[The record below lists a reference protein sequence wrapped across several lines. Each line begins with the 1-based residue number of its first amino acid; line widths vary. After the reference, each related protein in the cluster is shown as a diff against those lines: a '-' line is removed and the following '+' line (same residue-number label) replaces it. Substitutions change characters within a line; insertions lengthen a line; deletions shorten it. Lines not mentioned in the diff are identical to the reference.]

1 MSEDLKELCKL
12 VLDLLTSNLIS
23 TPLPSADIPTLS
35 TMLTEACVDI
45 GNLLSTQL
53 LWATRRVYELTGSED
68 DGAREAGL
76 DGAIDTALSVRDI
89 FVELLQQWLELPT
102 HEPEQSEGDAT
113 ITPINHYTR
122 SLHRQ
127 AFIHV
132 NSLRTLYP
140 EDHIHAPRF
149 TYHPTPHI
157 LSLLRHTFESEVLQ
171 LKQQLDYIRD
181 DNDYKY
187 IEDIEN
193 DKIGQNILNLW
204 VDTLLHPLSESL
216 IYDIKHLN
224 RKQMAVIFIHII
236 EPYSYIQTYIKHIMR
251 SIKDKDI
258 IKYLEVQFVALK
270 SYYTDHIQTCYI
282 QQATAEHNN
291 TTNNNTTCN
300 NNNNSY
306 TNNSYNSNN
315 NKSFDYITNEEN
327 KNEYYR
333 IFSEISKKF
342 SSTLVVGK
350 IKDNVLL
357 NATINFM
364 EHGIDFALSECV
376 LPEQQQQQGQQ
387 LVGVGSQG
395 SSGSKGGGI
404 DVTDANLG
412 FLSALESYIR
422 YLPEGHQR
430 QLGEY
435 LESKLR
441 AVRPDLLSHTDGSVA
456 QGSSKKGK
464 VATGES
470 TEMRILT
477 SFQDRL
483 AGATAVS
490 GGGHRSSR
498 GGKRGGRASAAIKD
512 LDDEE
517 DEDDAAPVKKAATTK
532 KGPRKSAPSKSKGE
546 GTKASE
552 GSVQQRRTSGR
563 RAGTASKAVYYGE
576 SDEEED
582 IEEDDDDEE
591 VDENEDIGY
600 NKQVAHAPKK
610 RQPIDKPRVAPV
622 VTHSQSSTKRSV
634 PGFAFG
640 LELEDVDEET
650 PAYEAP
656 TTTTAHTSKHKQS
669 DAGNSAKYRKLSGES
684 KVSSSEGDG
693 EEGEEDDDEDDEFE
707 QMMLLQKR
715 KYVL

>member
-1 MSEDLKELCKL
+1 
-12 VLDLLTSNLIS
+12 
-23 TPLPSADIPTLS
+23 
-35 TMLTEACVDI
+35 MLTEACVDI

-53 LWATRRVYELTGSED
+53 LWATRRVYELTGSDD
-68 DGAREAGL
+68 DGAREEGL
-76 DGAIDTALSVRDI
+76 DGAIDTALNVRDI
-89 FVELLQQWLELPT
+89 FVELLQQWLELPS

-113 ITPINHYTR
+113 LTPITHYTR

-127 AFIHV
+127 AFIHI

-181 DNDYKY
+181 ENDYKY

-236 EPYSYIQTYIKHIMR
+236 EPYSHIQTYIKHIMR
-251 SIKDKDI
+251 NIKDKDI

-282 QQATAEHNN
+282 QQATAEHT
-291 TTNNNTTCN
+291 TTNNTNNTN
-300 NNNNSY
+300 H
-306 TNNSYNSNN
+306 TNNSYNNNSYNN
-315 NKSFDYITNEEN
+315 NMSFDYITNEEN

-350 IKDNVLL
+350 IKESVLL

-376 LPEQQQQQGQQ
+376 LPDHLQGQ
-387 LVGVGSQG
+387 VMGSQG
-395 SSGSKGGGI
+395 SSGSRGGGV

-422 YLPEGHQR
+422 YLPEGHQK

-435 LESKLR
+435 LEGKLR
-441 AVRPDLLSHTDGSVA
+441 SARPDLLSHTGGSGA
-456 QGSSKKGK
+456 QVLGRKGK
-464 VATGES
+464 AAATGES
-470 TEMRILT
+470 TEMRILA

-483 AGATAVS
+483 AGTVTVTSGS

-498 GGKRGGRASAAIKD
+498 GGKRGGRTSAAIKD
-512 LDDEE
+512 LDHAEDEGENEE
-517 DEDDAAPVKKAATTK
+517 DAVPVKKAATTK
-532 KGPRKSAPSKSKGE
+532 KGSRKSAPSKGKHAKE
-546 GTKASE
+546 SE
-552 GSVQQRRTSGR
+552 GPAQQRRTSDR
-563 RAGTASKAVYYGE
+563 RAGTVYYGE
-576 SDEEED
+576 SEEEEIEEDEEED
-582 IEEDDDDEE
+582 EEE
-591 VDENEDIGY
+591 VDENEDIGH
-600 NKQVAHAPKK
+600 NKQVAYAPKK
-610 RQPIDKPRVAPV
+610 RQPVDKTRTAPA
-622 VTHSQSSTKRSV
+622 VTHSQSSTAARSV

-640 LELEDVDEET
+640 LELEEVDEET
-650 PAYEAP
+650 SASAAP
-656 TTTTAHTSKHKQS
+656 TTTAPTRSHTHKQS
-669 DAGNSAKYRKLSGES
+669 DGSNSAKYRKLSGES
-684 KVSSSEGDG
+684 KVSSSEG
-693 EEGEEDDDEDDEFE
+693 EEEEEEEEDESNDDDEFE
-707 QMMLLQKR
+707 QMMLLQRR